1 MDYNRKQRGKKSKME
16 DAVLIANNG
25 PLNGQQW
32 IIEGTLVIGRDAE
45 CDIVIPDRQV
55 SRQHARITKSIN
67 GVILEDLGSKNG
79 TFLNNQALSEPVKLI
94 EADEI
99 AIALIQTFLF
109 LSSDATM
116 PLSDL
121 PPELSQVFRLRLD
134 ESARRVWVRGVELVP
149 PLSNQQF
156 VLLAYLYARPGEVV
170 SREELI
176 QAVWEDDTRW
186 VSEQAFD
193 ALVRRL
199 RERLNQLDLDYDYIV
214 TVRGHGLRFQNEA
227 H

>member
-1 MDYNRKQRGKKSKME
+1 ME

-32 IIEGTLVIGRDAE
+32 IIDGTLVIGRDAE
-45 CDIVIPDRQV
+45 CNIVIPDRQV
-55 SRQHARITKSIN
+55 SRQHARITKGTN
-67 GVILEDLGSKNG
+67 GIILEDLGSKNG
-79 TFLNNQALSEPVKLI
+79 TFLNNQVVSEPIKLV

-99 AIALIQTFLF
+99 AIALTQTFLF

-134 ESARRVWVRGVELVP
+134 EGSRRVWVRGVELLP

-186 VSEQAFD
+186 VTEQAFD

-199 RERLNQLDLDYDYIV
+199 RERLNQLDPEYDYVV

>member
-1 MDYNRKQRGKKSKME
+1 ME
-16 DAVLIANNG
+16 NAILIGNNG
-25 PLNGQQW
+25 NLEGQQW
-32 IIEGTLVIGRDAE
+32 LIDHSLVNGRDAA

-55 SRQHARITKSIN
+55 SRRHAQIIPTEN

-79 TFLNNQALSEPVKLI
+79 TYLNNQLLSEAVKLK

-99 AIALIQTFLF
+99 AVALTHTFLY
-109 LSSDATM
+109 LSSDATL

-121 PPELSQVFRLRLD
+121 PPEISQVFRLRLD
-134 ESARRVWVRGVELVP
+134 EGSRRVWVRGVELEP
-149 PLSNQQF
+149 ALSNQQYL
-156 VLLAYLYARPGEVV
+156 LLAYLAKRVGDVV

-176 QAVWEDDTRW
+176 QSVWEDDSRW

-199 RERLNQLDLDYDYIV
+199 RERLNQVDPDYDYIV

>member
-1 MDYNRKQRGKKSKME
+1 ME

-32 IIEGTLVIGRDAE
+32 IIDGTLVIGRDAE

-55 SRQHARITKSIN
+55 SRQHARITKGTN
-67 GVILEDLGSKNG
+67 GIILEDLGSKNG
-79 TFLNNQALSEPVKLI
+79 TFLNNQVVSEPIKLV

-99 AIALIQTFLF
+99 AIALTQTFLY

-134 ESARRVWVRGVELVP
+134 EGSRRVWVRGVELLP

-186 VSEQAFD
+186 VTEQAFD

-199 RERLNQLDLDYDYIV
+199 RERLNQLDPEYDYVV

>member
-1 MDYNRKQRGKKSKME
+1 ME

-32 IIEGTLVIGRDAE
+32 IIDGTLLIGRDAE

-55 SRQHARITKSIN
+55 SRQHARITKGTN
-67 GVILEDLGSKNG
+67 GIILEDLGSKNG
-79 TFLNNQALSEPVKLI
+79 TFLNNQVLSEPIKLV

-99 AIALIQTFLF
+99 AIALTQTFLF

-134 ESARRVWVRGVELVP
+134 ESSRRVWVRGVELLP

-186 VSEQAFD
+186 VTEQAFD

>member
-1 MDYNRKQRGKKSKME
+1 ME

-32 IIEGTLVIGRDAE
+32 IIDGTLVIGRDAE

-55 SRQHARITKSIN
+55 SRQHARITKGTKGI
-67 GVILEDLGSKNG
+67 ILEDLGSKNG
-79 TFLNNQALSEPVKLI
+79 TFLNNQVVSEPIKLV

-99 AIALIQTFLF
+99 AIALTQTFLF

-134 ESARRVWVRGVELVP
+134 ESSRRVWVRGVELLP

-186 VSEQAFD
+186 VTEQAFD

>member
-1 MDYNRKQRGKKSKME
+1 ME

-32 IIEGTLVIGRDAE
+32 IIDGTLVIGRDAE

-55 SRQHARITKSIN
+55 SRQHARITKGTKGI
-67 GVILEDLGSKNG
+67 ILEDLGSKNG
-79 TFLNNQALSEPVKLI
+79 TFLNNQVVSEPIKLV

-99 AIALIQTFLF
+99 AIALTQTFLF

-134 ESARRVWVRGVELVP
+134 EGSRRVWVRGVELLP

-186 VSEQAFD
+186 VTEQAFD

-199 RERLNQLDLDYDYIV
+199 RERLNQLDPEYDYVV

>member
-1 MDYNRKQRGKKSKME
+1 ME

-32 IIEGTLVIGRDAE
+32 IIDGTLLIGRDAE

-55 SRQHARITKSIN
+55 SRQHARITKGTN
-67 GVILEDLGSKNG
+67 GIILEDLGSKNG
-79 TFLNNQALSEPVKLI
+79 TFLNNQVVSEPIKLV

-99 AIALIQTFLF
+99 AIALTQTFLF

-134 ESARRVWVRGVELVP
+134 EGSRRVWVRGVELLP

-186 VSEQAFD
+186 VTEQAFD

-199 RERLNQLDLDYDYIV
+199 RERLNQLDPEYDYVV

>member
-1 MDYNRKQRGKKSKME
+1 ME

-32 IIEGTLVIGRDAE
+32 VIDGSLVIGRDAE
-45 CDIVIPDRQV
+45 CDIVIPERQV
-55 SRQHARITKSIN
+55 SRQHARITKGNN

-79 TFLNNQALSEPVKLI
+79 TYLNNQLLSEPVKLV

-99 AIALIQTFLF
+99 AIALTQTFLF

-121 PPELSQVFRLRLD
+121 LPELSQVFRLRLD
-134 ESARRVWVRGVELVP
+134 EGSRRVWVRGVELVP
-149 PLSNQQF
+149 PLSSQQF
-156 VLLAYLYARPGEVV
+156 VLLAYLYAKPGEVV

-176 QAVWEDDTRW
+176 EAVWEEDTRW
-186 VSEQAFD
+186 VTEQAFD

-199 RERLNQLDLDYDYIV
+199 RERLNQPDPDYDYIV
-214 TVRGHGLRFQNEA
+214 TVRGHGLRFQNEP

>member
-1 MDYNRKQRGKKSKME
+1 ME
-16 DAVLIANNG
+16 NAILIGNNG
-25 PLNGQQW
+25 SLEGQQW
-32 IIEGTLVIGRDAE
+32 LIDHSLVIGRDAA

-55 SRQHARITKSIN
+55 SRRHAQISPTEN

-79 TFLNNQALSEPVKLI
+79 TYLNNQLLSEAVKLK

-99 AIALIQTFLF
+99 AIALTHTFLY
-109 LSSDATM
+109 LSSDATL

-121 PPELSQVFRLRLD
+121 PPEISQVFRLRLD
-134 ESARRVWVRGVELVP
+134 EGSRRIWVRGIELEP
-149 PLSNQQF
+149 ALSNQQYL
-156 VLLAYLYARPGEVV
+156 LLAFLAKRVGDVV

-176 QAVWEDDTRW
+176 QAVWEDDSRW

-199 RERLNQLDLDYDYIV
+199 RERLNQIDPDYDYVV

>member
-1 MDYNRKQRGKKSKME
+1 ME
-16 DAVLIANNG
+16 DAILIANNG

-32 IIEGTLVIGRDAE
+32 IIDGTLVIGRDAD

-55 SRQHARITKSIN
+55 SRQHARITKGNN

-79 TFLNNQALSEPVKLI
+79 TFLNNQVLSEPVRLV

-99 AIALIQTFLF
+99 AIALTQTFLF

-134 ESARRVWVRGVELVP
+134 EGSRRVWVRGVELEP
-149 PLSNQQF
+149 ALSNQQF

-170 SREELI
+170 SREALI
-176 QAVWEDDTRW
+176 QAVWEEDTRW
-186 VSEQAFD
+186 VTEQAFD

-199 RERLNQLDLDYDYIV
+199 RERLSQLDPDYDYIV

>member
-1 MDYNRKQRGKKSKME
+1 ME

-32 IIEGTLVIGRDAE
+32 IIDTTLVIGRDAS

-55 SRQHARITKSIN
+55 SRQHARITKSNN

-79 TFLNNQALSEPVKLI
+79 TYLNNQVLSEPAKLV

-99 AIALIQTFLF
+99 AIALTQTFLF
-109 LSSDATM
+109 LSSDSTM

-121 PPELSQVFRLRLD
+121 PPELSHILRLRLD
-134 ESARRVWVRGVELVP
+134 EGSRRVWVRGVELEP

-156 VLLAYLYARPGEVV
+156 VLLAYLYARTGEVV

-186 VSEQAFD
+186 VTEQAFD

-199 RERLNQLDLDYDYIV
+199 RERLNQLDPEYEYIV
-214 TVRGHGLRFQNEA
+214 TVRGHGLRFQNEP

>member
-1 MDYNRKQRGKKSKME
+1 ME

-32 IIEGTLVIGRDAE
+32 IIDGTLVIGRDAE

-55 SRQHARITKSIN
+55 SRQHARITKGTKGI
-67 GVILEDLGSKNG
+67 ILEDLGSKNG
-79 TFLNNQALSEPVKLI
+79 TFLNNQVVSEPIKLV

-99 AIALIQTFLF
+99 AIALTQTFLF

-121 PPELSQVFRLRLD
+121 PPEISQVFRLRLD
-134 ESARRVWVRGVELVP
+134 ESSRRVWVRGVELLP

-186 VSEQAFD
+186 VTEQAFD

-199 RERLNQLDLDYDYIV
+199 RERLNQLDPDYDYIV

>member
-1 MDYNRKQRGKKSKME
+1 ME

-32 IIEGTLVIGRDAE
+32 IIDGTLVIGRDAE

-55 SRQHARITKSIN
+55 SRQHARITKGTN
-67 GVILEDLGSKNG
+67 GIILEDLGSKNG
-79 TFLNNQALSEPVKLI
+79 TFLNNQVVSEPIKLV

-99 AIALIQTFLF
+99 AIALTQTFLF

-134 ESARRVWVRGVELVP
+134 EGSRRVWVRGVELLP

-186 VSEQAFD
+186 VTEQAFD

>member
-1 MDYNRKQRGKKSKME
+1 ME

-32 IIEGTLVIGRDAE
+32 VIDGTLVIGRDAD

-55 SRQHARITKSIN
+55 SRQHSRITKGIN

-79 TFLNNQALSEPVKLI
+79 TFLNNQALSGPVKLV

-99 AIALIQTFLF
+99 AIALTQTFLF

-134 ESARRVWVRGVELVP
+134 DGSRRIWIRGVELEP

-156 VLLAYLYARPGEVV
+156 ALLAYLYARVEEVV
-170 SREELI
+170 PREQLI
-176 QAVWEDDTRW
+176 QAVWEDGTRW
-186 VSEQAFD
+186 VTEQAFD

-199 RERLNQLDLDYDYIV
+199 RERLNQLDPDYDYIV
-214 TVRGHGLRFQNEA
+214 TVRGHGLRFQNES